1 MGKFWSLSQEKQS
14 GVLDKTRNFLGQ
26 TNASISCC
34 SLKVP
39 ISMDVKSAIQTIPG
53 LISST
58 PEAIRS
64 FEIWWDGK
72 QKQLRYVLSAQNNL
86 DLANYKISF
95 QNVYPNVSFVSQQET
110 IPEWFSPHSS
120 YEIFDVSLQHGHYS
134 TIFDI
139 ATHQ

>member
-1 MGKFWSLSQEKQS
+1 MGKFWSLSQEKQA
-14 GVLDKTRNFLGQ
+14 GILDSVRNFLGQ
-26 TNASISCC
+26 PNSNVSCC

-53 LISST
+53 LISSA

-72 QKQLRYVLSAQNNL
+72 NKQLKYVLSAQNKL

-95 QNVYPNVSFVSQQET
+95 QNVYPNVSFVTQQET
-110 IPEWFSPHSS
+110 IPEWFSPQSS
-120 YEIFDVSLQHGHYS
+120 YEIFDVSLHHGHYS
-134 TIFDI
+134 TV
-139 ATHQ
+139 